1 MNLSFNSYTNKGG
14 KLKLGVLLLVF
25 ILPCFCQAQTA
36 TNTAPV
42 VDHIAICVRD
52 LKKSIAFYTDVM
64 HLQKVP
70 NPFADTVHQ
79 WYSLGNNVKLHAI
92 QGNCTGKHDKA
103 EHLCF
108 AVGSVLEFA
117 KQLDK
122 LNIPYG
128 NWKGDSKEPTL
139 RQDAVLQ
146 LYFQDPDGYWIE
158 INSPAKGKN

>member
-1 MNLSFNSYTNKGG
+1 MIFSFNSNANKAG
-14 KLKLGVLLLVF
+14 KLKLGLLLLTF
-25 ILPCFCQAQTA
+25 ILPAFCQAQTGSNA
-36 TNTAPV
+36 TPV

-52 LKKSIAFYTDVM
+52 LKKSVAFYTDVL

-79 WYSLGNNVKLHAI
+79 WYSLGNHIKLHAI
-92 QGNCTGKHDKA
+92 QGDCTGKHDKA

-108 AVGSVLEFA
+108 TVSSVKEFA
-117 KQLDK
+117 KKLDE

-139 RQDAVLQ
+139 RQDGVLQ

-158 INSPAKGKN
+158 INSPAKK